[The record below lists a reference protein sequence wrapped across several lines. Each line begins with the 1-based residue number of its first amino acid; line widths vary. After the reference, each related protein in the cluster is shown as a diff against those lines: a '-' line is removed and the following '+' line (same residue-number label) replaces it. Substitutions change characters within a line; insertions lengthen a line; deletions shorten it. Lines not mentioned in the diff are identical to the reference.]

1 MHFGSAWP
9 LLGLP
14 DFAAALSL
22 WEFMQKTKEQLLGR
36 WHSPGLREGT
46 RLERYVFI
54 GDRKCFS
61 SNYLIFLG
69 TRTFEHSPNPGGNT
83 GTPVLVSALS
93 QTRHATLGKSSGLHF
108 TSFACW
114 DNTVPIS
121 SVGFWWWENDV
132 VWRYLEIVKSG
143 FTVSCYEYYV
153 FLFFFFFFLSQLWFT
168 LLVLHSHFLP

>member
-1 MHFGSAWP
+1 MSWPELKKKHSLTSIDTVSDWFYRVQMHFGSAWP

-114 DNTVPIS
+114 DNYCPHFICGILVMRKWC
-121 SVGFWWWENDV
+121 G
-132 VWRYLEIVKSG
+132 LK
-143 FTVSCYEYYV
+143 V
-153 FLFFFFFFLSQLWFT
+153 FRNCKKRIYC
-168 LLVLHSHFLP
+168 